1 MEYRRHPT
9 FTAIQDA
16 DKGSCFFFVLFK
28 TSMLLGKSKAST
40 EKAIH
45 DDNIHVKI
53 LKENVNFFAEQISV
67 FYNNA
72 ITISKVP
79 YFLKTSNVTP
89 IFQKGSKNKKENFR
103 AVRILQFLLRVNF
116 RETNM

>member
-1 MEYRRHPT
+1 MH
-9 FTAIQDA
+9 I
-16 DKGSCFFFVLFK
+16 KGAAFLYVLLK
-28 TSMLLGKSKAST
+28 RSMLLGKSKAST

-103 AVRILQFLLRVNF
+103 AVSILKFLLRVNF
-116 RETNM
+116 REINV

>member
-1 MEYRRHPT
+1 MH
-9 FTAIQDA
+9 I
-16 DKGSCFFFVLFK
+16 KGAAFLYVLFK
-28 TSMLLGKSKAST
+28 RSMLLGKSKAST

-53 LKENVNFFAEQISV
+53 LKENVDFFAEHISI
-67 FYNNA
+67 FYNNT

-79 YFLKTSNVTP
+79 YFFKTANVTP

-103 AVRILQFLLRVNF
+103 ADSILEFTLRVNF
-116 RETNM
+116 

>member
-1 MEYRRHPT
+1 MH
-9 FTAIQDA
+9 I
-16 DKGSCFFFVLFK
+16 KGAAFLYVLFK
-28 TSMLLGKSKAST
+28 RSMLLGKSKAST

-53 LKENVNFFAEQISV
+53 LKENVDFFAEHISI

-72 ITISKVP
+72 MTISKVP
-79 YFLKTSNVTP
+79 YFLKTANVTP

-103 AVRILQFLLRVNF
+103 AVSILKFLLRVNF
-116 RETNM
+116 REINV